1 MPKPIVNNK
10 INYQNIYGLVS
21 KFEGFVG
28 QGVKGGDSP
37 TFANLVLTGNA
48 TVEGNLYVEGNTV
61 ILDTNIT
68 EFEDNI
74 LLLNRKETGAGVTL
88 NQSGLEVDRG
98 TLENYRMVYND
109 IDESLKIGLIS
120 NLQSVATREDLPLQ
134 NGVMIWNNN
143 LKRLDSSNAISI
155 DMKLISTTNA
165 SSASNGSFV
174 LSGGLGVQKDVVI
187 DGGIYLRG
195 NTNNNRNSIHTNNS
209 TNSLYFTSIQDIYL
223 TTSNKI
229 VIPYNK
235 ILVFGDTTQNIFA
248 DNSTK
253 NLYINSAG
261 HIDFNLGVNKRIN
274 IPNQTSLTF
283 ATQYEQISTDSSN
296 NMTISGSQDIIITP
310 GDFKKIIIADNKS
323 LAFTNYNQEIF
334 ADLYNN
340 LNIKAG
346 NDINLTPGA
355 LLNVVIPTDNG
366 IKLGGSGNQRI
377 SSNSNNDLKIESSG
391 DIFLTSSKNI
401 IIPDNKLLYFGAS
414 AQSISSSDGS
424 LIVSVT
430 NNLEINNRGSVVV
443 SSTIDS
449 NNALSGSIYTLGGI
463 GVSKTIYSEKS
474 IIVNSD
480 ETSSFIVRKI
490 DGRKI
495 INVDSNN
502 SGKVTIKSGD
512 GELNSSVEIS
522 SASNSNSK
530 SLISLKTQSDD
541 TDGYIIG
548 RGSNSVNSGR
558 AFTLNLPT
566 YNDYNNSGDKPKLVI
581 TSNYCSNELFSI
593 ETDTGNSLVKGSVI
607 IMNVDPAQN
616 ATNASLV
623 LSGGLGVGKNIV
635 ANGSLQLNV
644 NSTQGILV
652 NDDSDNQIFKLDTLY
667 NEATLNGTLIVNNT
681 SGVSFQLNNSFIV
694 DNNTNV
700 ITNTMVNQIINT
712 TDSTDTS
719 SAALVVSGGASVQ
732 KRLKVADRVDFYNAL
747 SMHNTL
753 ISNVKDP
760 ISLQD
765 VATKAYVDLATLRGL
780 YIKQSVKIA
789 TVAPRDFETGF
800 NPGGIIDGYTLIEDD
815 RILIK
820 DQVNPVENGVYIVRI
835 TGQPLRSPDMIIGDH
850 AAGVFTFIKFGDLQA
865 STGWV
870 CNSEQDND
878 VVGTDGLL
886 FVQFSGLGKVTA
898 GVGLSKDFNEIYVN
912 VDNSSIEI
920 VSDSL
925 RVKNT
930 FAGTGL
936 TGGSG
941 SALQTLT
948 DQSHVVK
955 LGVINTGSW
964 QASTVSVEY
973 GGTGR
978 TTFTNGCLLFGN
990 ETSGINTDSK
1000 LYFDKDTKYLGI
1012 GTQSPLADIHV
1023 ANNNQSRLFIE
1034 SDSGG
1039 VSGSSRPEIALGY
1052 NGNVK
1057 SYIGMTRT
1065 SGDFADETYS
1075 DAFVISHDK
1084 LDEKSVIHLAT
1095 QQRSRLTILANGN
1108 VGINTSTPGSKLD
1121 INGTFNVN
1129 KTATFSSTV
1138 NSTST
1143 SSGSVIVDGGVG
1155 IQKEL
1160 FVGGITQF
1168 IDETP
1173 STSALDAAVII
1184 KGGLSVRGQNAAGLG
1199 NGGGLTV
1206 IGGASIGGDLYV
1218 GGSINGS
1225 GSSSTTFAYLTITAT
1240 DEAINLSSGSILTFG
1255 GVTIQSDTNSL
1266 GITNGGSFLTPG
1278 GASIGKDVYIGGDAS
1293 IYGETNY
1300 YNTMINMY
1308 DDSNAKRYTID
1319 RDNTSND
1326 FSITRYNSSGIL
1338 LEKSIGIDGLDGSIT
1353 FNNSKGSINST
1364 SSSMVI
1370 MGGLSVN
1377 GNVNSSSITNG
1388 GSFTVNGGASI
1399 VKDLHIGGDIVNN
1412 SITQSISYESG
1423 AIVVKGGL
1431 GVGKNVN
1438 INGSVHVNESF
1449 VVENKFEYS
1458 GNGLVETIVNTDLSN
1473 RLWNY
1478 FGVINESSS
1487 VAYCE
1492 IDFYNGDMSPNIYGL
1507 KLAISINGTNCNA
1520 AHNYYGGMS
1529 TSITKIESF
1538 VYREGIDRFHL
1549 FVNVPPTSHTS
1560 VNVKTKLGNRFY
1572 IINEGSGVAP
1582 NGATSGYIGSWVKYY
1597 YTNQEST
1604 LNYAFGDVTVDGSN
1618 FKVADPFPVIG
1629 MNNKTTNDSRNL
1641 GLAFSR
1647 YQSSNNSGAGELVTD
1662 QYVFNDILPN
1672 QSSANSTQI
1681 KFSNL
1686 TNVSD
1691 NYYNGWWIRVS
1702 SGTNVDQVRKIVSY
1716 NGSQQVAQID
1726 TPWFGQNPTIGDTI
1740 QFYNS
1745 QYVSF
1750 YYNDTK
1756 KSFELVYNTRDDST
1770 KAITSYDYV
1779 NLKIKGLS
1787 LSDTTSSSNASS
1799 GSIYTLGGIG
1809 ISNSTNSSS
1818 CLVGGTFTTLGGVGI
1833 RKKLYVGDNVV
1844 IGQTEFN
1851 PYASLHINQTTANIR
1866 LENATDSFSSVD
1878 FVKTGTGKRFGIV
1891 SDSVNDQFS
1900 LYVSNSGETPTSSKK
1915 AFTTTMSGYIGIN
1928 TTTNINSPLTIQE
1941 AHFISSNTNN
1951 GYIGIIG
1958 GASDTNDSTN
1968 GARVVV
1974 YGNDS
1979 NNPGDIIIATGGAQG
1994 EIDFNTNNDNL
2005 AVKIKSFGNVSFYS
2019 TTTSESASSG
2029 SIVTYGGVGILC
2041 TKDAISITNGGALT
2055 VGGGV
2060 GITKDLYIG
2069 GDVFINGAL
2078 NASGC
2083 ISEPVITF
2091 SNLENCSFTG
2101 YDSSKLI
2108 SISNEA
2114 IFSFSL
2120 WVTPYDGSQ
2129 QCYIEFTIP
2138 ERTTLFSR
2146 RTELLVTCNG
2156 YTDDDNV
2163 VPLFNVFSTGIKN
2176 ETRGVITFQSV
2187 SSGIHYFSLI
2197 CRYTKD

>member
-1 MPKPIVNNK
+1 M
-10 INYQNIYGLVS
+10 
-21 KFEGFVG
+21 
-28 QGVKGGDSP
+28 
-37 TFANLVLTGNA
+37 
-48 TVEGNLYVEGNTV
+48 
-61 ILDTNIT
+61 
-68 EFEDNI
+68 
-74 LLLNRKETGAGVTL
+74 
-88 NQSGLEVDRG
+88 
-98 TLENYRMVYND
+98 
-109 IDESLKIGLIS
+109 
-120 NLQSVATREDLPLQ
+120 
-134 NGVMIWNNN
+134 
-143 LKRLDSSNAISI
+143 
-155 DMKLISTTNA
+155 
-165 SSASNGSFV
+165 
-174 LSGGLGVQKDVVI
+174 
-187 DGGIYLRG
+187 
-195 NTNNNRNSIHTNNS
+195 
-209 TNSLYFTSIQDIYL
+209 
-223 TTSNKI
+223 
-229 VIPYNK
+229 
-235 ILVFGDTTQNIFA
+235 
-248 DNSTK
+248 
-253 NLYINSAG
+253 
-261 HIDFNLGVNKRIN
+261 
-274 IPNQTSLTF
+274 
-283 ATQYEQISTDSSN
+283 
-296 NMTISGSQDIIITP
+296 
-310 GDFKKIIIADNKS
+310 
-323 LAFTNYNQEIF
+323 
-334 ADLYNN
+334 
-340 LNIKAG
+340 
-346 NDINLTPGA
+346 
-355 LLNVVIPTDNG
+355 
-366 IKLGGSGNQRI
+366 
-377 SSNSNNDLKIESSG
+377 
-391 DIFLTSSKNI
+391 
-401 IIPDNKLLYFGAS
+401 
-414 AQSISSSDGS
+414 
-424 LIVSVT
+424 
-430 NNLEINNRGSVVV
+430 
-443 SSTIDS
+443 
-449 NNALSGSIYTLGGI
+449 
-463 GVSKTIYSEKS
+463 
-474 IIVNSD
+474 
-480 ETSSFIVRKI
+480 
-490 DGRKI
+490 
-495 INVDSNN
+495 
-502 SGKVTIKSGD
+502 
-512 GELNSSVEIS
+512 
-522 SASNSNSK
+522 
-530 SLISLKTQSDD
+530 
-541 TDGYIIG
+541 
-548 RGSNSVNSGR
+548 
-558 AFTLNLPT
+558 
-566 YNDYNNSGDKPKLVI
+566 
-581 TSNYCSNELFSI
+581 
-593 ETDTGNSLVKGSVI
+593 
-607 IMNVDPAQN
+607 DPAQN

-694 DNNTNV
+694 DNNTNI

-719 SAALVVSGGASVQ
+719 SAALVVSGGVSVQ

-870 CNSEQDND
+870 CNSDQDND

-912 VDNSSIEI
+912 VDNDSIEI
-920 VSDSL
+920 VADSL

-941 SALQTLT
+941 SALQTLS
-948 DQSHVVK
+948 DQSHVTK
-955 LGVINTGSW
+955 LGTVNTGAW
-964 QASTVSVEY
+964 HASTVGVQY

-978 TTFTNGCLLFGN
+978 TAFTNGCLLLGN
-990 ETSGINTDSK
+990 ETGGVNTDSK

-1075 DAFVISHDK
+1075 DAFVISHDT

-1129 KTATFSSTV
+1129 KTATFSSTI

-1143 SSGSVIVDGGVG
+1143 SSGSVVVDGGVG

-1255 GVTIQSDTNSL
+1255 GVTIQSDSNSVS
-1266 GITNGGSFLTPG
+1266 ITNGGSFLTPG
-1278 GASIGKDVYIGGDAS
+1278 GASIGKDVYIGGNAS

-1326 FSITRYNSSGIL
+1326 FSITRYNNSGIL
-1338 LEKSIGIDGLDGSIT
+1338 LEKSIGIDGLDGSVT

-1399 VKDLHIGGDIVNN
+1399 VKDLYIGGDIVNN
-1412 SITQSISYESG
+1412 SITQSINSDSG
-1423 AIVVKGGL
+1423 AVVVKGGL

-1438 INGSVHVNESF
+1438 INGSVHVNDNF

-1458 GNGLVETIVNTDLSN
+1458 GNGLNETITNTDLTN

-1487 VAYCE
+1487 VSYCE
-1492 IDFYNGDMSPNIYGL
+1492 IDFFNGDISPNIYGL
-1507 KLAISINGTNCNA
+1507 KLAVSINGTNCNA
-1520 AHNYYGGMS
+1520 THNYYGNMS

-1572 IINEGSGVAP
+1572 IINEGGGIAP

-1597 YTNQEST
+1597 YTNQESN
-1604 LNYAFGDVTVDGSN
+1604 LNYSFGDVTVDGSN
-1618 FKVADPFPVIG
+1618 FKVADPFPIIG
-1629 MNNKTTNDSRNL
+1629 MNNKTTNDSRNI

-1647 YQSSNNSGAGELVTD
+1647 YQSSNNSGVGELVTD

-1716 NGSQQVAQID
+1716 NGGQRVAQID
-1726 TPWFGQNPTIGDTI
+1726 TSWFGQNPTIGDTI

-1928 TTTNINSPLTIQE
+1928 TTTNINSPLTMQE

-1974 YGNDS
+1974 YGNNSS
-1979 NNPGDIIIATGGAQG
+1979 NSGDIIIATGGVQG

-2019 TTTSESASSG
+2019 TTTSESSSSV

-2041 TKDAISITNGGALT
+2041 TKDAISTTNGGALT

-2060 GITKDLYIG
+2060 GIAKDLYIG

-2114 IFSFSL
+2114 IFSFSV

-2138 ERTTLFSR
+2138 ERTTLFTR

-2176 ETRGVITFQSV
+2176 ETRGVITFQSI

>member
-28 QGVKGGDSP
+28 QGVKAGDSP

-48 TVEGNLYVEGNTV
+48 TVEGNLYVEGNTT

-109 IDESLKIGLIS
+109 IDGSFKIGLIS

-143 LKRLDSSNAISI
+143 LKRLDSSNTISI
-155 DMKLISTTNA
+155 DMKLISTTNS

-174 LSGGLGVQKDVVI
+174 LSGGLGIKKDVVI
-187 DGGIYLRG
+187 DGGIYLCG
-195 NTNNNRNSIHTNNS
+195 NTNNNRSSIYTNTT
-209 TNSLYFTSIQDIYL
+209 TNSLHFTSIQDIYL

-235 ILVFGDTTQNIFA
+235 ILAFGDTTQNIFA

-261 HIDFNLGVNKRIN
+261 HIDFNLGVGKRIN

-323 LAFTNYNQEIF
+323 IAFTNYNQEIF

-355 LLNVVIPTDNG
+355 LLNVNIPTDNG
-366 IKLGGSGNQRI
+366 IKFGGSGNQRI
-377 SSNSNNDLKIESSG
+377 SADSNNDLKIQSSG

-401 IIPDNKLLYFGAS
+401 IIPDKTLLYFGES
-414 AQSISSSDGS
+414 AQSISSSGGS
-424 LIVSVT
+424 FIFSVT
-430 NNLEINNRGSVVV
+430 NNLEINNKGSVAV
-443 SSTIDS
+443 SSTVDA
-449 NNALSGSIYTLGGI
+449 NDALSGSIYTLGGL

-480 ETSSFIVRKI
+480 ETSSFIVRKG

-512 GELNSSVEIS
+512 GEVNSSVEIS
-522 SASNSNSK
+522 SASNSNAK

-541 TDGYIIG
+541 TDGYLLG
-548 RGSNSVNSGR
+548 RGSNNVNSGR
-558 AFTLNLPT
+558 VLTLNLPT
-566 YNDYNNSGDKPKLVI
+566 YNDYSNSGNKPKFSI

-593 ETDTGNSLVKGSVI
+593 ETDTGNSVIKGSVI
-607 IMNVDPAQN
+607 IMNTAPALN
-616 ATNASLV
+616 ATFASLV
-623 LSGGLGVGKNIV
+623 LSGGLGVGENIV
-635 ANGSLQLNV
+635 ANGSLELNV

-652 NDDSDNQIFKLDTLY
+652 SDDSGNQVFKLDTL
-667 NEATLNGTLIVNNT
+667 NSEATLNGTLTVNNT
-681 SGVSFQLNNSFIV
+681 SGVSFQLNSSFIV

-700 ITNTMVNQIINT
+700 ITNRMVNQIINT

-719 SAALVVSGGASVQ
+719 SAALVVSGGASIQ
-732 KRLKVADRVDFYNAL
+732 KRLKVAGRVDFYNGL

-760 ISLQD
+760 VALQD
-765 VATKAYVDLATLRGL
+765 VATKAYVDLAALRGL
-780 YIKQSVKIA
+780 YIKQSVQIA
-789 TVAPRDFETGF
+789 TVGPRDFATGF
-800 NPGGIIDGYTLIEDD
+800 NPGGVIDGYTLIEDD

-820 DQVNPVENGVYIVRI
+820 DQTNPVENGMYIVRV
-835 TGQPLRSPDMIIGDH
+835 TGPPDRSPDMIVGDH

-870 CNSEQDND
+870 CNSAQDND
-878 VVGTDGLL
+878 VVATDGLS

-898 GVGLSKDFNEIYVN
+898 GAGLSKDFNEIYVN
-912 VDNSSIEI
+912 VDNDSLEI

-948 DQSHVVK
+948 DQSHVTK
-955 LGVINTGSW
+955 LGTINTGTW
-964 QASTVSVEY
+964 HASTISVEY

-978 TTFTNGCLLFGN
+978 TVFTNGCLLFGN
-990 ETSGINTDSK
+990 ETSGVNTDSN
-1000 LYFDKDTKYLGI
+1000 LYFDKNTKYLGI
-1012 GTQSPLADIHV
+1012 GTQNPLADIHI
-1023 ANNNQSRLFIE
+1023 ANTGQSRLFIE
-1034 SDSGG
+1034 SDSGS
-1039 VSGSSRPEIALGY
+1039 VSGSSKPEIAFGY
-1052 NGNVK
+1052 NSNIK
-1057 SYIGMTRT
+1057 SYIGMTRN
-1065 SGDFADETYS
+1065 SGDYADDTYS
-1075 DAFVISHDK
+1075 DALVISHDK
-1084 LDEKSVIHLAT
+1084 LDQTSVIHLAT
-1095 QQRSRLTILANGN
+1095 QQKSRLTILQDGN
-1108 VGINTSTPGSKLD
+1108 IGINTSTPGAKLD
-1121 INGTFNVN
+1121 INGTFNIN
-1129 KTATFSSTV
+1129 KTATFASTIH
-1138 NSTST
+1138 STST
-1143 SSGSVIVDGGVG
+1143 SSGSVIVNGGVG

-1160 FVGGITQF
+1160 FVGGVTKF
-1168 IDETP
+1168 VDETP
-1173 STSALDAAVII
+1173 STSALDAAVVI
-1184 KGGLSVRGQNAAGLG
+1184 KGGLSVRGQNATGLG

-1206 IGGASIGGDLYV
+1206 VGGASIGGDLYV

-1240 DEAINLSSGSILTFG
+1240 DEAINLSTGSILTFG
-1255 GVTIQSDTNSL
+1255 GVTIQSDRNSVS
-1266 GITNGGSFLTPG
+1266 ITNGGSLLTPG
-1278 GASIGKDVYIGGDAS
+1278 GVSIGKDVYIGGDAS
-1293 IYGETNY
+1293 IYGKTNY
-1300 YNTMINMY
+1300 YNTMINIY
-1308 DDSNAKRYTID
+1308 DNSNVKRYTID
-1319 RDNTSND
+1319 RNSTSND

-1338 LEKSIGIDGLDGSIT
+1338 LEKSIGIDGSDGSIT
-1353 FNNSKGSINST
+1353 FNNSKGSTSST

-1377 GNVNSSSITNG
+1377 GNVNSSSVTNG
-1388 GSFTVNGGASI
+1388 GSVTINGGASI
-1399 VKDLHIGGDIVNN
+1399 VKDLYIGGDIINN
-1412 SITQSISYESG
+1412 SVTQSISYDSG
-1423 AIVVKGGL
+1423 AVVVKGGL

-1438 INGSVHVNESF
+1438 INGSVHVNENF

-1458 GNGLVETIVNTDLSN
+1458 GNGLIETITNTDLTN

-1487 VAYCE
+1487 VSYCE
-1492 IDFYNGDMSPNIYGL
+1492 IEFFNGDIPPNIYGL
-1507 KLAISINGTNCNA
+1507 KLAVSINGTNCNA
-1520 AHNYYGGMS
+1520 THSYYGGMS
-1529 TSITKIESF
+1529 ASVTKIESF
-1538 VYREGIDRFHL
+1538 IYREGIDRFHL
-1549 FVNVPPTSHTS
+1549 FVNVPPNSHTS
-1560 VNVKTKLGNRFY
+1560 VNVNTKLGNRFY
-1572 IINEGSGVAP
+1572 IINEGSGLVP
-1582 NGATSGYIGSWVKYY
+1582 NGATSGYSGSWVKYY
-1597 YTNQEST
+1597 YTNQESN
-1604 LNYAFGDVTVDGSN
+1604 LNYSFGDVTVDGSN
-1618 FKVADPFPVIG
+1618 FNVADPFPVIG
-1629 MNNKTTNDSRNL
+1629 MNNKTTNASRNI

-1647 YQSSNNSGAGELVTD
+1647 YQSSNNSGTGELVTD
-1662 QYVFNDILPN
+1662 QYVFNDTLPN

-1681 KFSNL
+1681 RFSNL
-1686 TNVSD
+1686 TSVSD

-1702 SGTNVDQVRKIVSY
+1702 SGANMNQVRKIVSY
-1716 NGSQQVAQID
+1716 NGAQRVAQID
-1726 TPWFGQNPTIGDTI
+1726 TPWFGQNPAIGDTV

-1756 KSFELVYNTRDDST
+1756 KSFELVYNTRDNST
-1770 KAITSYDYV
+1770 KEITSYDYV

-1799 GSIYTLGGIG
+1799 GSICTLGGIG
-1809 ISNSTNSSS
+1809 ISNTTDSSS
-1818 CLVGGTFTTLGGVGI
+1818 CLVGGTFTTLGGIGI

-1866 LENATDSFSSVD
+1866 LENATNSFSSVD

-1900 LYVSNSGETPTSSKK
+1900 LYVSNSGETPNGSKK

-1928 TTTNINSPLTIQE
+1928 TTTNINSPLTIQS
-1941 AHFISSNTNN
+1941 AHFISSNSNN
-1951 GYIGIIG
+1951 DYIGIIG

-1974 YGNDS
+1974 YGNNSS
-1979 NNPGDIIIATGGAQG
+1979 NSGDIIIATGGAQG

-2005 AVKIKSFGNVSFYS
+2005 AVKIKSLGDVSFYS
-2019 TTTSESASSG
+2019 TTTSESVSSG
-2029 SIVTYGGVGILC
+2029 SIVTSGGVGILC
-2041 TKDAISITNGGALT
+2041 TKDAMSITNGGALT

-2060 GITKDLYIG
+2060 SVAKDLYIG
-2069 GDVFINGAL
+2069 GDIFINGAL

-2101 YDSSKLI
+2101 YDNSKLI
-2108 SISNEA
+2108 SISSEA
-2114 IFSFSL
+2114 IFSFSV

-2129 QCYIEFTIP
+2129 QCYIEFSIP
-2138 ERTTLFSR
+2138 ERTTLFNR

-2163 VPLFNVFSTGIKN
+2163 IPLFNVFSTGIKN
-2176 ETRGVITFQSV
+2176 ETKGVITFQSV

-2197 CRYTKD
+2197 CRYTRD

>member
-187 DGGIYLRG
+187 DGSIYLRG

-430 NNLEINNRGSVVV
+430 NNLEINNRVSVVV

-948 DQSHVVK
+948 DQSHVTK

-1184 KGGLSVRGQNAAGLG
+1184 KGGLSVRGQNADGLG

-1353 FNNSKGSINST
+1353 FNNSKGSTSST

-1438 INGSVHVNESF
+1438 INGSVHVNENF

-1702 SGTNVDQVRKIVSY
+1702 SGVNVDQVRKIVSY
-1716 NGSQQVAQID
+1716 NGSLQVAQID